1 MRVIQIALTIISM
14 FKHYICINQSNM
26 KKTIEQVFPR
36 PVHPGMVGDGF
47 RVYHYFPGSPI
58 SQRRISPFLMLDFA
72 AEFEFPPSQHLRGV
86 DVHPHKGFETV
97 TIAYQ
102 GAVEHHDS
110 AGNHGIIY
118 PGEVQWM
125 TAGSG
130 ILHKEYHERTFSS
143 KGGKFEMIQLWV
155 NLPARFKGEAPH
167 YQALTNQMIREVA
180 LPDNQGLVRII
191 AGNYNGITGPA
202 TTYTPVNLW
211 DIRLKKGASLQTAI
225 DQSHHSAIL
234 VLHGQVAVNGNTIP
248 EHHLALFGQEGTE
261 IEIHASQDAVLLVMS
276 GEPIDEPIASYGPF
290 VMNTQAE
297 LMAAMEEFR
306 SGKFGT
312 LD

>member
-1 MRVIQIALTIISM
+1 M
-14 FKHYICINQSNM
+14 FKHYICINQSIM
-26 KKTIEQVFPR
+26 EKAIEKIISR
-36 PVHPGMVGDGF
+36 PVQPGMVGDGF
-47 RVYHYFPGSPI
+47 RVYHYFPGGPI

-130 ILHKEYHERTFSS
+130 ILHKEYHEREFSS

-155 NLPARFKGEAPH
+155 NLPARFKSEAPH
-167 YQALTNQMIREVA
+167 YQAITNEIINEVA
-180 LPDNQGLVRII
+180 IPENLGVVRVI
-191 AGNYNGITGPA
+191 AGNYNGINGPA
-202 TTYTPVNLW
+202 NTYTSINLW
-211 DIRLKKGASLQTAI
+211 DVRLKKGADLQASIEESHTTAI
-225 DQSHHSAIL
+225 LI
-234 VLHGQVAVNGNTIP
+234 LHGQVAVNGTTVP
-248 EHHLALFGQEGTE
+248 EHHMALFGQEGTE
-261 IEIHASQDAVLLVMS
+261 IKIHASKDAVLLVMS

-297 LMAAMEEFR
+297 LMEAMEEFR
-306 SGKFGT
+306 AGKFGT